1 MKAVHTAFRLG
12 FYFERDDIRLKTV
25 MFPRDDRCF
34 VIERKVITDLVRIQ
48 VAFKESS
55 DCFFTLEI
63 DFYKMRE
70 LF

>member
-1 MKAVHTAFRLG
+1 
-12 FYFERDDIRLKTV
+12 